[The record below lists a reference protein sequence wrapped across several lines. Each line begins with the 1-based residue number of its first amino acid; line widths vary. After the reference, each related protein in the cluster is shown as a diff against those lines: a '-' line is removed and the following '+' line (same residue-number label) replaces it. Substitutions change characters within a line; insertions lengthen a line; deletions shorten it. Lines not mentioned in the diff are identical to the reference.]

1 MALPSAKVR
10 LGWLGP
16 AIVLVGAAVAGLAIW
31 FMTSVR
37 PEAGKIIDT
46 IAIDARQSLV
56 VREEM
61 KSDRSF
67 IELRDG
73 DTVKWQ
79 ALIPHYAGT
88 KGRPAVAWSD
98 KAVTVRVERNGRAE
112 VFAFAM
118 HNASKLGTYR
128 IAADREPIT
137 MHAEGPITM
146 TDNVRAYELVG
157 GLDWHQLVAVDILRG
172 GGIWKT
178 DLGRAP
184 ITSGGVAS
192 GQVWV
197 EQAGRRRSFDGATG
211 REISD
216 VKPLN

>member
-1 MALPSAKVR
+1 MAAKVR

-16 AIVLVGAAVAGLAIW
+16 AIVLVGAAVAGVAIW

-37 PEAGKIIDT
+37 PEAGAIIDT
-46 IAIDARQSLV
+46 IPIGSGHSLV
-56 VREEM
+56 VREEA
-61 KSDRSF
+61 KTDRSF

-73 DTVKWQ
+73 DEVKWQ

-98 KAVTVRVERNGRAE
+98 QAVTVRVERNGRAE

-118 HNASKLGTYR
+118 QNAAKLGAYR

-137 MHAEGPITM
+137 TQAEGPITL

-157 GLDWHQLVAVDILRG
+157 GPDWHQLVAVDILRG
-172 GGIWKT
+172 GGIWKV

-184 ITSGGVAS
+184 ITAGGVAN

-197 EQAGRRRSFDGATG
+197 EHAGQRRSFDGATG
-211 REISD
+211 RELSD
-216 VKPLN
+216 NKPVN

>member
-1 MALPSAKVR
+1 MAPGAKVR

-16 AIVLVGAAVAGLAIW
+16 AIVSVGAVVAGLAIW

-37 PEAGKIIDT
+37 PEAGEIIDT
-46 IAIDARQSLV
+46 IQIGAGHSLV
-56 VREEM
+56 VRNEV

-67 IELRDG
+67 IELRQG

-79 ALIPHYAGT
+79 ALIPHYAGS

-112 VFAFAM
+112 VFAFSM
-118 HNASKLGTYR
+118 GNAAKLGAYR
-128 IAADREPIT
+128 LAVEREPIT
-137 MHAEGPITM
+137 THPEGPITM
-146 TDNVRAYELVG
+146 TDNVRAYEIVG
-157 GLDWHQLVAVDILRG
+157 GVDWHHLVAVDILRG
-172 GGIWKT
+172 GGIWKV

-184 ITSGGVAS
+184 ITAGGVAG

-197 EQAGRRRSFDGATG
+197 EQAGQRRSFDGATG
-211 REISD
+211 RETSD
-216 VKPLN
+216 NKPLN

>member
-1 MALPSAKVR
+1 MAKVR

-31 FMTSVR
+31 FMTTVR
-37 PEAGKIIDT
+37 PEAGAIIDT
-46 IAIDARQSLV
+46 IAIDARHSFV
-56 VREEM
+56 VRDEI

-67 IELRDG
+67 IELREG

-79 ALIPHYAGT
+79 ALIPHYAGS
-88 KGRPAVAWSD
+88 KGRPAVAWSE

-112 VFAFAM
+112 VFAFSM
-118 HNASKLGTYR
+118 GTASKLGTYR
-128 IAADREPIT
+128 LAIDREPIT
-137 MHAEGPITM
+137 MHPEGPITL

-157 GLDWHQLVAVDILRG
+157 GADWHHLVAVDIMRG
-172 GGIWKT
+172 GGIWKA

-184 ITSGGVAS
+184 INAGGVTA

-197 EQAGRRRSFDGATG
+197 EQAGQRRSFDGATG
-211 REISD
+211 RETFPQGTRS
-216 VKPLN
+216 P